1 LVTGSGWL
9 LSEGALLVRCEATK
23 QHAEKKGSLVSHRNA
38 PLTPEGRRRLC
49 QRVDAGRR
57 ICHVADE
64 AGIARQTLGKWYARW
79 RESGEDG
86 LYDRSARPASSPQQI
101 PTEVE
106 DLIERVRR
114 DRKVGPVQLGG
125 ILAVEHDLRVPAST
139 IYRVLVRRGISR
151 LRDLDVSGEDLREP
165 VVRYEWARPG
175 DLVHVDVKK
184 IGRIPDGG
192 GWRVHGRGS
201 AQHQAAER
209 AKNAGARTGYVYLH
223 TALDDH
229 SRLAYTEELLDEK
242 GATAAAFWARAVKFF
257 RRHGIRRIRRVL
269 TDNGSC
275 YRAFAFAAALAL
287 SKTRHKRT
295 RPYRP
300 QTNGKV
306 ERYHRTLAREW
317 AYRQAWTSNTERA
330 EHLQAFL
337 DHYNY
342 ARPHTALNGRPPVSR
357 TPATVT
363 NLAA

>member
-1 LVTGSGWL
+1 MS
-9 LSEGALLVRCEATK
+9 
-23 QHAEKKGSLVSHRNA
+23 HANA

-49 QRVDAGRR
+49 ERVDVGRK
-57 ICHVADE
+57 ICHVAAE
-64 AGIARQTLGKWYARW
+64 AGIARQTLGRWHARW
-79 RESGEDG
+79 RAEGEDG
-86 LYDRSARPASSPQQI
+86 LVDRSSRPGWSPHQT
-101 PTEVE
+101 PPEVE
-106 DLIERVRR
+106 DLIEQVRR
-114 DRKVGPVQLGG
+114 DRKVGPVQLAG
-125 ILAVEHDLRVPAST
+125 ILADEHGLQVPSST

-175 DLVHVDVKK
+175 DLVHADVKK

-209 AKNAGARTGYVYLH
+209 AKNAGARAGYVYLH

-242 GATAAAFWARAVKFF
+242 GATAAGFWARAVKFF
-257 RRHGIRRIRRVL
+257 RRHGIRRIQRVL

-275 YRAFAFAAALAL
+275 YRSFAFAAALIA

-317 AYRQAWTSNTERA
+317 ANSRAWASNTERA
-330 EHLQAFL
+330 AHLQAFL
-337 DHYNY
+337 DRYNY
-342 ARPHTALNGRPPVSR
+342 ARPHTALGGRPPLSRVSA
-357 TPATVT
+357 PDT